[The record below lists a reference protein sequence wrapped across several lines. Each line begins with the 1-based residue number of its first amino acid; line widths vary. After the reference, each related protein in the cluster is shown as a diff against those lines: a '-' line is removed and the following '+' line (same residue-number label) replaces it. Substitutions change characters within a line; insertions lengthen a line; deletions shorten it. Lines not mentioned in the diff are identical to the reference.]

1 VQRFRNLTLR
11 LHQTIKSTNGYPS
24 KKVYDDIAQATSLA
38 TSADKIQVEQTP
50 TFLKEP
56 IKVADFAVGV
66 VAALGAHAAEI
77 GEARGLPSQ
86 DVSVDR
92 RHAALSLND
101 GIHHYMNG
109 VVVLGGEIMV
119 PVNGFYQARDG
130 KWMCFN
136 GAYPHLRDGIL
147 KYFDAPHDQAA
158 LIKKVAEHDS
168 AEIEADFEKL
178 GLCMA
183 PMMSHQEWLAHPQGQ
198 AMSDQPVVQVK
209 RLGDA
214 KQRVL
219 PEAKHRP
226 LEGVRVIDVT
236 HVIAGPWSTRVL
248 ADHGADVISVRN
260 PAFPFLYPAIFEE
273 SYGKKQI
280 LLHLGMEKSKARF
293 AELIKDADVLVWG
306 YAPGSLDRLG
316 FTREALMELNPN
328 LVLTH
333 VTAYGPTGPWSKRK
347 GWEQLSQTCS
357 GMVELASQGRDQH
370 HLVAALPCDYGTG
383 YLAAIGAISALR
395 QRQEQGGF
403 WDVHAALTRTAM
415 EVLSLPHESEQAVP
429 TSLKDDGKYF
439 VDQDSN
445 FGAVFTRLAPAARL
459 SKTPA
464 YSETGPAI
472 NGAHDPFLTGWN
484 DNVSTDGVPKHRPSE
499 RMKQGIYGFL
509 EAYGHEDIM
518 LRKS

>member
-1 VQRFRNLTLR
+1 MNNNQNK
-11 LHQTIKSTNGYPS
+11 IYA
-24 KKVYDDIAQATSLA
+24 DIAKAASLA
-38 TSADKIQVEQTP
+38 TPADAIQVEQTP

-56 IKVADFAVGV
+56 MKVADFAAGV
-66 VAALGAHAAEI
+66 VGALGACVAEL
-77 GEARGLPSQ
+77 GQARGLPGQ
-86 DVSVDR
+86 EISVDR
-92 RHAALSLND
+92 RHATLSLND

-109 VVVLGGEIMV
+109 VIILGGEIMV
-119 PVNGFYQARDG
+119 PVNGFYEARDG
-130 KWMCFN
+130 RWMCFN

-147 KYFDAPHDQAA
+147 KYFDAPHDQDS

-168 AEIEADFEKL
+168 AKIEADFEKL

-183 PMMSHQEWLAHPQGQ
+183 PMFTPEEWLSHPQGE
-198 AMSDQPVVQVK
+198 AMSSTPVIGMEK
-209 RLGDA
+209 FGEA
-214 KQRVL
+214 KKRVL

-248 ADHGADVISVRN
+248 ADQGADVISIRN

-316 FTREALMELNPN
+316 FTREALMKLNPN

-333 VTAYGPTGPWSKRK
+333 VSAYGPEGPWAKRK

-357 GMVELASQGRDQH
+357 GMVKLASQGRDQH

-383 YLAAIGAISALR
+383 YLAAIGTTAALR
-395 QRQEQGGF
+395 QREDQGGF
-403 WDVHAALTRTAM
+403 WEVHAALTRTAM
-415 EVLSLPHESEQAVP
+415 EVLSLPHEAEEAVP

-439 VDQDSN
+439 VDQESN
-445 FGAVFTRLAPAARL
+445 FGAVFTRLAPAAQL

-472 NGAHDPFLTGWN
+472 NGAHDPFLTGW
-484 DNVSTDGVPKHRPSE
+484 DEQVTTDGVPKHRASE
-499 RMKQGIYGFL
+499 MVKRGLHGFL
-509 EAYGHEDIM
+509 EGYGHEDIM

>member
-1 VQRFRNLTLR
+1 MNSNQ
-11 LHQTIKSTNGYPS
+11 
-24 KKVYDDIAQATSLA
+24 KKVYDDIAKAVSLA
-38 TSADKIQVEQTP
+38 TPAEKIEVEQTP

-56 IKVADFAVGV
+56 IKVADFAAGV
-66 VAALGAHAAEI
+66 VAALGASAVEL
-77 GEARGLPSQ
+77 GQARGLPDQ
-86 DVSVDR
+86 DISVDR
-92 RHAALSLND
+92 RHATLSLND

-109 VVVLGGEIMV
+109 VVILGGEIMV
-119 PVNGFYQARDG
+119 PVNGFYQTRDG

-147 KYFDAPHDQAA
+147 KYFDAPHDQEA
-158 LIKKVAEHDS
+158 LIRKVAEHDS
-168 AEIEADFEKL
+168 AKIEADFEKL

-183 PMMSHQEWLAHPQGQ
+183 PMFSHEQWLAHPQGR
-198 AMSDQPVVQVK
+198 ALSGEPPVLNE
-209 RLGDA
+209 RFGEA
-214 KQRVL
+214 KGRVL

-293 AELIKDADVLVWG
+293 TELLKDADVLVWG
-306 YAPGSLDRLG
+306 YGPGSLDRLG
-316 FTREALMELNPN
+316 FTREALMKLNPN
-328 LVLTH
+328 LVLARE
-333 VTAYGPTGPWSKRK
+333 TAYGPKGPWANRK

-357 GMVELASQGRDQH
+357 GMVDLASQGRDQH

-383 YLAAIGAISALR
+383 YLLAIGAMAALR

-403 WDVHAALTRTAM
+403 WDVHAMLTRTAM
-415 EVLSLPHESEQAVP
+415 EMLSLPHEAEEADP
-429 TSLKDDGKYF
+429 TSLANDGKYF

-445 FGAVFTRLAPAARL
+445 FGAVFTKLAPAAKL

-464 YSETGPAI
+464 YSETGPAV
-472 NGAHDPFLTGWN
+472 NGAHDPFLTGW
-484 DNVSTDGVPKHRPSE
+484 DKKVSTTGVPTHRPSE
-499 RMKQGIYGFL
+499 MVKGRIHGFL
-509 EAYGHEDIM
+509 EGYGHEDIM
-518 LRKS
+518 LRKF

>member
-1 VQRFRNLTLR
+1 MNNNQNR
-11 LHQTIKSTNGYPS
+11 IYS
-24 KKVYDDIAQATSLA
+24 DIAKAASLV
-38 TSADKIQVEQTP
+38 TPADAIQVEQTP

-66 VAALGAHAAEI
+66 VGALGASVAEL
-77 GEARGLPSQ
+77 GRARGLPGQ

-92 RHAALSLND
+92 RLATLSLND

-109 VVVLGGEIMV
+109 VIILGGEIMV
-119 PVNGFYQARDG
+119 PVNGFYEARDG
-130 KWMCFN
+130 RWMCFN

-147 KYFDAPHDQAA
+147 KYFDAAHDQDA
-158 LIKKVAEHDS
+158 LIKKVAQHDS
-168 AEIEADFEKL
+168 AKIEADFEKL
-178 GLCMA
+178 RLCMA
-183 PMMSHQEWLAHPQGQ
+183 PLFSHEEWCAHPQGQ
-198 AMSDQPVVQVK
+198 AMLDLPLV
-209 RLGDA
+209 RLERFGDA
-214 KQRVL
+214 KKPL
-219 PEAKHRP
+219 SEAKHRP

-248 ADHGADVISVRN
+248 ADHGADVISIRN

-306 YAPGSLDRLG
+306 YGPGSLDRLG
-316 FTREALMELNPN
+316 FTREKLTELNPN

-333 VTAYGPTGPWSKRK
+333 VSAYGPEGPWSNRK

-357 GMVELASQGRDQH
+357 GMVDLASQGRDQH

-383 YLAAIGAISALR
+383 YLAAIGTISALK

-403 WDVHAALTRTAM
+403 WDVHAMLTRTAM
-415 EVLSLPHESEQAVP
+415 SILSLPHEAEDAVP
-429 TSLKDDGKYF
+429 TSLKEDGKYF
-439 VDQDSN
+439 VDQESN
-445 FGAVFTRLAPAARL
+445 FGAIFTRLAPAAML

-472 NGAHDPFLTGWN
+472 NGAHDPFLTGW
-484 DNVSTDGVPKHRPSE
+484 DEKVTTDGVPKHRPSE
-499 RMKQGIYGFL
+499 MVKRGIHGFL
-509 EAYGHEDIM
+509 EGFGHEDIM

>member
-1 VQRFRNLTLR
+1 MNANQ
-11 LHQTIKSTNGYPS
+11 
-24 KKVYDDIAQATSLA
+24 KKIYEDISQAASLA
-38 TSADKIQVEQTP
+38 TPAEKIQVEQTP

-56 IKVADFAVGV
+56 MKVADFAAGV
-66 VAALGAHAAEI
+66 VAALGASVAEL
-77 GEARGLPSQ
+77 GQARGLPAQ
-86 DVSVDR
+86 EVSVDR
-92 RHAALSLND
+92 RHALLSLND

-109 VVVLGGEIMV
+109 VVILGGEIMV
-119 PVNGFYQARDG
+119 PVNGFYQDCNG
-130 KWMCFN
+130 QWMCFN

-147 KYFDAPHDQAA
+147 KYFDAPHDQPS
-158 LIKKVAEHDS
+158 LIKKIAQHELS
-168 AEIEADFEKL
+168 KIEADFEQL

-183 PMMSHQEWLAHPQGQ
+183 PMHTHQQWMAHPQGE
-198 AMSDQPVVQVK
+198 AMSGQPVVLMEQF
-209 RLGDA
+209 GEA
-214 KQRVL
+214 KGRIL

-280 LLHLGMEKSKARF
+280 LLHLGMDKSKKRF
-293 AELIKDADVLVWG
+293 TELIKDADVLVWG
-306 YAPGSLDRLG
+306 YGPGSLDRLG
-316 FTREALMELNPN
+316 FTREALMKLNPN

-333 VTAYGPTGPWSKRK
+333 VTAYGPQGPWSKRK

-357 GMVELASQGRDQH
+357 GMVDLASQGRDQH

-383 YLAAIGAISALR
+383 YLAAIGAVAALS
-395 QRQEQGGF
+395 QRQELGGF
-403 WDVHAALTRTAM
+403 WDVHAMLTRTAM
-415 EVLSLPHESEQAVP
+415 SVLSLPHEAEQAVA

-472 NGAHDPFLTGWN
+472 NGAHDPFRTGW
-484 DNVSTDGVPKHRPSE
+484 DEQVTTDGVPKHRPSE
-499 RMKQGIYGFL
+499 RFKQEIYGFL
-509 EAYGHEDIM
+509 EGFGHEDIM

>member
-1 VQRFRNLTLR
+1 MNNEQ
-11 LHQTIKSTNGYPS
+11 Q
-24 KKVYDDIAQATSLA
+24 KVYDDIAHAASLQ
-38 TSADKIQVEQTP
+38 TPADKIEVEQTP

-56 IKVADFAVGV
+56 IKVADFAAGV
-66 VAALGAHAAEI
+66 VAALGVSAAEL

-86 DVSVDR
+86 EISVDR
-92 RHAALSLND
+92 RHATLSLND

-109 VVVLGGEIMV
+109 VVIVGGEITV
-119 PVNGFYQARDG
+119 PVNGFYQSRDG

-147 KYFDAPHDQAA
+147 KYFDAPHDQES
-158 LIKKVAEHDS
+158 LIKKIADHDS
-168 AEIEADFEKL
+168 AKIESDFEEL

-183 PMMSHQEWLAHPQGQ
+183 PMFSHEEWLAHPQGQ
-198 AMSDQPVVQVK
+198 AMSGEPVVQVM
-209 RLGDA
+209 RFGDA
-214 KQRVL
+214 KQHVL

-226 LEGVRVIDVT
+226 LEGVRVLDVT

-280 LLHLGMEKSKARF
+280 LLHLGMKKSKERF
-293 AELIKDADVLVWG
+293 VELIKGADVLVWG
-306 YAPGSLDRLG
+306 YTPGSLDRLG
-316 FTREALMELNPN
+316 LTREALMELNPN

-333 VTAYGPTGPWSKRK
+333 VSAYGPTGPWAQRK

-357 GMVELASQGRDQH
+357 GMVELASRGQDQH
-370 HLVAALPCDYGTG
+370 HLTAALPCDYGTG
-383 YLAAIGAISALR
+383 YLAAIGTIAALK

-415 EVLSLPHESEQAVP
+415 EILSLPHEAEEAVP

-439 VDQDSN
+439 VDQQSN
-445 FGAVFTRLAPAARL
+445 FGAMFTRLAPAARL

-472 NGAHDPFLTGWN
+472 NGAHDPFLTGW
-484 DNVSTDGVPKHRPSE
+484 DDKVSTDGVPKHRPSE
-499 RMKQGIYGFL
+499 MVKKGIYGFL
-509 EAYGHEDIM
+509 EGYGHEDIM